1 MQRELGASFN
11 ARFKGFSLG
20 PIPQKRAGKSARST
34 HVAS

>member
-20 PIPQKRAGKSARST
+20 PLPQRRAGNSARST
-34 HVAS
+34 YVAS